1 MTELPASLV
10 MADTQSLATAI
21 RTRTVSCVEVMNA
34 YLDQIEKFNP
44 KVNAIVAMQPR
55 DALLR
60 EARERDD
67 EIGRGQYRGW
77 MHGLPWAIKDLAVTK
92 GIRTTFGSPLFKNN
106 VPTKDGIMVSRL
118 KNAGIIIVGKTNV
131 PEFGCGSQT
140 YNNVYGVT
148 ANAYDVT
155 KTAGGSSGG
164 AASAIALHMLPAAD
178 GSDMAGSLR
187 NPAAFNN
194 LYGFRPSFGR
204 VPLGPTDD
212 VFLQNLVYE
221 GPIGRTPRDVAM
233 LLSVQAGYDPRSPLS
248 ITQDPAQFAA
258 PLDRDFKGARLGWLG
273 DCEGELPFEPDVLE
287 VCRSAL
293 ASFEAIGCIAE
304 DVPLGLSTE
313 RLWKSWL
320 VLRSVWA
327 GGHLIEIYKDPA
339 RRELIK
345 PEIQWEI
352 ETALAASAIDVYN
365 AGVVRSK
372 FYLSVLKLFDTYDY
386 LLAPTAQVFPFDKMI
401 HWPTEICGQ
410 KMDAYTRWMEVA
422 IIWSMASGPAIN
434 VPAGFGKAGLP
445 MGIQIIGRNHAEFA
459 VLQLAQAYHEATRWT
474 ENVVPSLLQQA

>member
-10 MADTQSLATAI
+10 MADTQILAQAI
-21 RTRTVSCVEVMNA
+21 RTRKISCVEVMNA

-44 KVNAIVAMQPR
+44 KLNAIVAMQPH
-55 DALLR
+55 DTLLR
-60 EARERDD
+60 EAQERDD
-67 EIGRGQYRGW
+67 EIARGQYRGW
-77 MHGLPWAIKDLAVTK
+77 MHGLPWAVKDLAVTK
-92 GIRTTFGSPLFKNN
+92 GIRTTFGSPLFKDN
-106 VPTKDGIMVSRL
+106 VPTQDGIMVSRL
-118 KNAGIIIVGKTNV
+118 RRAGAIFIGKTNV

-148 ANAYDVT
+148 GNAYDVT

-164 AASAIALHMLPAAD
+164 AACAIALHMLPAAD

-212 VFLQNLVYE
+212 VFLENLVYE
-221 GPIGRTPRDVAM
+221 GPLGRTPRDVAM

-248 ITQDPAQFAA
+248 IEQDPTQFAA

-273 DCEGELPFEPDVLE
+273 DCGGELPFEPEVLE

-293 ASFEAIGCIAE
+293 ASFEAIGCILE
-304 DVPLGLSTE
+304 DVPLGFSTE
-313 RLWKSWL
+313 RIWTSWL

-327 GGHLIEIYKDPA
+327 AGHLIETYKDPA
-339 RRELIK
+339 QRPLIK

-352 ETALAASAIDVYN
+352 ETALGASAIDVYN
-365 AGVVRSK
+365 AGVGRSK
-372 FYLSVLKLFDTYDY
+372 FYRSVLKLFDAYDY
-386 LLAPTAQVFPFDKMI
+386 LLAPTAQVFPFDKTV
-401 HWPTEICGQ
+401 HWPKEVHGRT
-410 KMDAYTRWMEVA
+410 MDAYTRWMEVA
-422 IIWSMASGPAIN
+422 IMWSLANGPAIN
-434 VPAGFGKAGLP
+434 VPAGFSKSGLP
-445 MGIQIIGRNHAEFA
+445 MGLQIIGRNHADFA
-459 VLQLAQAYHEATRWT
+459 VLQLAHAYHEATDWT
-474 ENVVPSLLQQA
+474 GKVLPPLLTQV